1 MSDAILTRADGTPIE
16 KPSRN
21 DFFTLEDYCRAFH
34 AWKDE
39 IAKAANEAFDTEWR
53 ARMK

>member
-1 MSDAILTRADGTPIE
+1 MSDAILTRANGTPIE

-34 AWKDE
+34 AYKDE
-39 IAKAANEAFDTEWR
+39 IARVANEGFDSAWR
-53 ARMK
+53 NR